1 MGYGEGIS
9 QCCSNALELLM
20 LSRRCR
26 QVGHIGMDRC
36 LLDVTAWRGQVNIG
50 DEVVIISSVATCF
63 NSRHRCIVASCT
75 RTICTASPL
84 LLALL
89 SVPRMRDAT
98 ALVLRE
104 QSSCHGVPPGRL
116 AEEQWSQCTQS
127 TRASSALL

>member
-20 LSRRCR
+20 LSRRCH

-63 NSRHRCIVASCT
+63 NSPASLYCGLLHTYHMHR
-75 RTICTASPL
+75 
-84 LLALL
+84 
-89 SVPRMRDAT
+89 
-98 ALVLRE
+98 
-104 QSSCHGVPPGRL
+104 
-116 AEEQWSQCTQS
+116 
-127 TRASSALL
+127 